1 MKRSNFL
8 KKVANSFAGRVLR
21 RLLGEEK
28 GAVMMEYIV
37 IGLLIAAVAVVA
49 VGAFGGAIT
58 SVFGALTGYVVGES
72 TAGDTSLANARTDA
86 SADLG
91 NSDTHRGIVRND
103 AHYQNTATDVTG
115 FDGK

>member
-1 MKRSNFL
+1 MKRKSFL
-8 KKVANSFAGRVLR
+8 KKATNSFVGRVLR

-37 IGLLIAAVAVVA
+37 LGLLIAAVAVVA

-72 TAGDTSLANARTDA
+72 TAGDKSLGNARSDA
-86 SADLG
+86 SADLDK
-91 NSDTHRGIVRND
+91 SDSHRGIVRND
-103 AHYQNTATDVTG
+103 GHYTNTVTDVTG
-115 FDGK
+115 FGKE

>member
-1 MKRSNFL
+1 MKRSMLMKARKSFL
-8 KKVANSFAGRVLR
+8 GRALR

-58 SVFGALTGYVVGES
+58 HVFGALTGYVVGES
-72 TAGDTSLANARTDA
+72 TAGDASLGKARSDA
-86 SADLG
+86 KADLG
-91 NSDTHRGIVRND
+91 KSDEHISTIRND
-103 AHYQNTATDVTG
+103 AHYTNSATDTTG
-115 FDGK
+115 FGD